1 VTASKQPALRLGFR
15 LIRGFREQTAKR
27 ITAARAAHPFADVAD
42 LIERAGLNARERK
55 LLADAGAL
63 RALAGHRHRA
73 RWQVAGIEPQRPLFG
88 HAGPDEAVLALA
100 PPATGEDT
108 LADYAATGLTLGAHP
123 LRQIRR
129 QLRARR
135 CHPSHTLETLPH
147 GAMARAA
154 GLVTLRQRPM
164 TKSGVTFMTLE
175 DETGMVNVV
184 VWRQLAERQRRVLLK
199 ARLLGVDG
207 RWESVDGVNHLIA
220 RRLHDWS
227 DLLGT
232 LDTRS
237 RDFC

>member
-1 VTASKQPALRLGFR
+1 
-15 LIRGFREQTAKR
+15 
-27 ITAARAAHPFADVAD
+27 
-42 LIERAGLNARERK
+42 
-55 LLADAGAL
+55 
-63 RALAGHRHRA
+63 
-73 RWQVAGIEPQRPLFG
+73 
-88 HAGPDEAVLALA
+88 
-100 PPATGEDT
+100 
-108 LADYAATGLTLGAHP
+108 
-123 LRQIRR
+123 
-129 QLRARR
+129 
-135 CHPSHTLETLPH
+135 
-147 GAMARAA
+147 
-154 GLVTLRQRPM
+154 VTLRQRPM